1 MELGYA
7 VIVALVLVIAVLTS
21 FNQTASAAY
30 AVVRGKNEF
39 QKSSALIAASDKML
53 AGEEPQGGEECINR
67 IKIEGGK
74 ARVRQECVKPI
85 E

>member
-7 VIVALVLVIAVLTS
+7 VIVALVLVIAMVTS

-30 AVVRGKNEF
+30 AVVREKNEF
-39 QKSSALIAASDKML
+39 AKTSALIAAYDKML
-53 AGEEPQGGEECINR
+53 AGKEAQGGEECINR

-74 ARVRQECVKPI
+74 ARVQQECIKPV